1 MSKLH
6 GIGFFRVKIMGPISP
21 PPPPQTPRS
30 KIMSRMEHPYPQRSL
45 VQRVGICLSLERGG
59 FVFGVAGRQETPK
72 RKTTVITSQ
81 EVALYVAPVI
91 FIYVFPQKETV
102 LRHFILYNNFYS
114 KNSVWFLCI
123 SRDEIYPKIAY
134 TLRDTAILLKYIKST
149 TRQ

>member
-1 MSKLH
+1 M
-6 GIGFFRVKIMGPISP
+6 
-21 PPPPQTPRS
+21 
-30 KIMSRMEHPYPQRSL
+30 
-45 VQRVGICLSLERGG
+45 ERGG
-59 FVFGVAGRQETPK
+59 FVFGIAERQETLK

-102 LRHFILYNNFYS
+102 LRYFILYNNFYS

-134 TLRDTAILLKYIKST
+134 TLRDNTPIGEY
-149 TRQ
+149 